1 MHLLTRS
8 HFSSDPLSVCHR
20 SQTAGGRLRKTRT
33 FASPA
38 AGWEKD
44 IKILQKS
51 RLPHPPGRIQTTMRA
66 RGCGRLALPLLLL
79 SAAALAE
86 GDAKGLKEGETP
98 GNFMEDEQW
107 LSSISQYSGKIKHW
121 NRFRDVSLQGRGSAR
136 GVREGAS
143 EQRPWG
149 QEWRC
154 PWQPRAPAAQPD
166 NCTESKQRAPTGL
179 LNPFLIFP
187 TAPELAT
194 PSPIHTCPE

>member
-1 MHLLTRS
+1 MPRQLR
-8 HFSSDPLSVCHR
+8 
-20 SQTAGGRLRKTRT
+20 GGK
-33 FASPA
+33 
-38 AGWEKD
+38 KD

-121 NRFRDVSLQGRGSAR
+121 NRFRDVSLQGQGSAR
-136 GVREGAS
+136 GLGRELRSRDPGARS
-143 EQRPWG
+143 GGWLRETGRSAGKSKALQCQVALPSWCCCRSPH
-149 QEWRC
+149 RC
-154 PWQPRAPAAQPD
+154 RAHCHSSGFSGSTWCGGDISVSP
-166 NCTESKQRAPTGL
+166 
-179 LNPFLIFP
+179 
-187 TAPELAT
+187 LAT
-194 PSPIHTCPE
+194 R